1 MFKSLIS
8 FKPCFLEMIFSAC
21 VGCKCVP
28 KLKSLQAV
36 EVCVPYH
43 RKKKKE
49 VVVRRFDGETWSIL
63 PTDLRRGSVG
73 HASHPGGRP
82 ARVKLFQMIAVQLES
97 IPVENSIKTNKKKLA
112 SKF

>member
-1 MFKSLIS
+1 M
-8 FKPCFLEMIFSAC
+8 
-21 VGCKCVP
+21 
-28 KLKSLQAV
+28 
-36 EVCVPYH
+36 PYH

-82 ARVKLFQMIAVQLES
+82 ARVKLFQMIAVQFES